1 MGLLAYVTGENFGI
15 NLDNSEV
22 RELYRRKSNW
32 SFIWIRLNS

>member
-22 RELYRRKSNW
+22 RELSRSGLK
-32 SFIWIRLNS
+32 L